1 MPNKLEREA
10 THAGSW
16 YTNVPSTLDLQLESW
31 LNAVPDQIEGVGRLP
46 VPGARII
53 IAPHAGYSYSGPPA
67 AWAYKSLDVSKAKRV
82 FILGPS
88 HHHYF
93 EACAVSLFA
102 TYATPLGSL
111 VIDKETNESLLQG
124 GAFTK
129 MDLTID
135 RDEHSIEMH
144 LPYVYKVLERHFGKG
159 QTFPKIVPILVG
171 SIGARQE
178 KEYGR
183 LLRPYLDDPE
193 NCFVISS
200 DFCHWGTR
208 FTYTHYLPNSE
219 PQNRG
224 QIVGHTLKQANCP
237 QPPVDPPIWSSIERL
252 DRLAIK
258 SIETGRHKDFTEYLQ
273 KTRNTICGRH
283 PIGVVMGALEEEEGQ
298 EPKGKFIFVIYE
310 QSSKCFTLRDSSVS
324 YASAFA
330 VVA

>member
-1 MPNKLEREA
+1 MPNRLEREA

-16 YTNVPSTLDLQLESW
+16 YTNVQSILDSQLDTW
-31 LNAVPDQIEGVGRLP
+31 LNAVPDEIEGVGRLP
-46 VPGARII
+46 VLGARVI

-88 HHHYF
+88 HHHFF
-93 EACAVSLFA
+93 EACAVSPFT

-111 VIDKETNESLLQG
+111 VIDKETNDSLLQSR
-124 GAFTK
+124 AFTTMK
-129 MDLTID
+129 PHVDE
-135 RDEHSIEMH
+135 DEHSIEMH
-144 LPYVYKVLERHFGKG
+144 LPYVYKVLERQFGKG
-159 QTFPKIVPILVG
+159 GNFPKIVPILVG
-171 SIGARQE
+171 SINARQE
-178 KEYGR
+178 KEYGK

-208 FTYTHYLPNSE
+208 FTYTYYIPNSG
-219 PQNRG
+219 PGSQG
-224 QIVGHTLKQANCP
+224 QSLGHTLKQANCP
-237 QPPVDPPIWSSIERL
+237 QPPADPPIWSSIEKL
-252 DRLAIK
+252 DKLAIE
-258 SIETGRHKDFTEYLQ
+258 SIETGRHKDFTEYLH
-273 KTRNTICGRH
+273 KTRNTVCGRH
-283 PIGVVMGALEEEEGQ
+283 PIGVMMGALEAEEGQ
-298 EPKGKFIFVIYE
+298 EPKGKFKFVRYE